1 MLRTLKIARY
11 SNICSGHFGLSA
23 KYYCHFTSPIRRYP
37 DLFIHR
43 IISNLIDS
51 NYLLNDKNYLKYE
64 KKAEIYSKTSSDM
77 EKKATLIERDFDDL
91 YIVKYMEKFIGNIYE
106 GIVSSV
112 TSFGMFVKLE
122 NTAEGLVPFKNMP
135 DDDYYIYDE
144 RKSILIGEKTSKTYK
159 IGDKVKV
166 KLQRADTKLKEI
178 DFLLL

>member
-1 MLRTLKIARY
+1 
-11 SNICSGHFGLSA
+11 
-23 KYYCHFTSPIRRYP
+23 
-37 DLFIHR
+37 
-43 IISNLIDS
+43 
-51 NYLLNDKNYLKYE
+51 
-64 KKAEIYSKTSSDM
+64 
-77 EKKATLIERDFDDL
+77 
-91 YIVKYMEKFIGNIYE
+91 MEKFIGNIYE